1 MNRTVLI
8 IGLLILQYLI
18 SADYTFAQEQKSD
31 IIRNMAADEYFGL
44 ILFYKTGC
52 GPCNEQYPVFQDFVR
67 FNHWKPFKTID
78 VQDNPWAAVK
88 FEVETV
94 PEIWLVTE
102 DGKIIRI
109 SSGFAPP
116 DLIRNNILSAYY
128 TITGVSEPETH

>member
-8 IGLLILQYLI
+8 TFIFLFQYLV
-18 SADYTFAQEQKSD
+18 SAFDASAQEKNPD
-31 IIRNMAADEYFGL
+31 IIRNMAIDEYFGL
-44 ILFYKTGC
+44 ILFYRTGC
-52 GPCNEQYPVFQDFVR
+52 GSCNEQYPVFQDFVR
-67 FNHWKPFKTID
+67 FNQWKPFKTID

-128 TITGVSEPETH
+128 RAYA